1 MSIRGGGG
9 QGEGAS
15 SRGVGARGS
24 PWGRGLGGSTVC
36 RCPKCG
42 HTEPHRSG
50 VPCTSFSCPECGA
63 RLRGGRCGQ

>member
-9 QGEGAS
+9 QGEVAS
-15 SRGVGARGS
+15 SRGRRARGS

-42 HTEPHRSG
+42 HTESHAQG
-50 VPCTSFSCPECGA
+50 VPCTSFSCPKCGV
-63 RLRGGRCGQ
+63 RLRGARCA

>member
-1 MSIRGGGG
+1 MSIRGDAS
-9 QGEGAS
+9 QGSGLVGR
-15 SRGVGARGS
+15 SRGARGS
-24 PWGRGLGGSTVC
+24 PWGRGLGGSIVC